1 MTISVTQIKELRT
14 RTGAGVVDVKAALS
28 ESKGDV
34 EQAIT
39 ILRKKGKASAAK
51 KASREVKEGVVASYI
66 HSNQKIAV
74 LVSVLCETDFV
85 ARSPRFQQLA
95 RDIAMHIAA
104 SDPFVVS
111 PGDVPDG
118 EVETEKQIALEQI
131 ASQKKP
137 QEIQEKIIEGKLK
150 KFREE
155 RSLLTQPFVK
165 DPNKTVADLIHEAVT
180 ELGENITI
188 GEFKRLAI

>member
-1 MTISVTQIKELRT
+1 MTQIKELRS

-28 ESKGDV
+28 ETSGDV

-39 ILRKKGKASAAK
+39 LLRKKGKASAAR
-51 KASREVKEGVVASYI
+51 KAVREVKEGVVASYI
-66 HSNQKIAV
+66 HSNQKLAV

-95 RDIAMHIAA
+95 RDIAMHVAA
-104 SDPFVVS
+104 ADPAVVS
-111 PGDVPDG
+111 PDDVPEGDV
-118 EVETEKQIALEQI
+118 EAERQVALGQD
-131 ASQKKP
+131 AMAGKP
-137 QEIQEKIIEGKLK
+137 KEIQEKILAGKLK

-155 RSLLTQPFVK
+155 RALLTQPFVK
-165 DPNKTVADLIHEAVT
+165 DPSKTIADIIHEAVT

-188 GEFKRLAI
+188 REFKRLTI